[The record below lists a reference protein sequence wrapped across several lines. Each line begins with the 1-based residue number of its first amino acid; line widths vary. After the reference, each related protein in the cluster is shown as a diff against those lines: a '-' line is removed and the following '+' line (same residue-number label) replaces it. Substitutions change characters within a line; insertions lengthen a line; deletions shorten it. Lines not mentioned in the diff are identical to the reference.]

1 MIMAKAP
8 ARYINT
14 NKADLILPDGTV
26 IPADGEFALDAALLQ
41 NLGVQMWIEAGQLT
55 AKE

>member
-1 MIMAKAP
+1 MAKAP